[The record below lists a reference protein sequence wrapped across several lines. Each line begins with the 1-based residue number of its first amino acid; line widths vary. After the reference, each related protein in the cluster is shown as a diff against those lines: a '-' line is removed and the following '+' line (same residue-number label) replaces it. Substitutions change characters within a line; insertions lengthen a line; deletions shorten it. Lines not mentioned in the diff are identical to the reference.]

1 MDAPVIYNCHTH
13 TFTASHLPVRF
24 PPRWLKFL
32 MRVRFLR
39 KILIYV
45 ATRVGIL
52 LRLISVVLPLD
63 SFSNSMLTIDTL
75 KRFERFF
82 ETGMNKSQEQVFKQI
97 SSQYPEK
104 SRFVVLP
111 MDMEFMGAGRPEVSY
126 RAQLDELVSLYQSN
140 PETIIPFFAADPR
153 RNGVVELF
161 TEYIEKHGFKGV
173 KIYPNLGYFPYAPKL
188 KEIYA
193 ICEQKG
199 IPVLAHCS
207 PGGIS
212 LRGITQQEAQAFAHP
227 ANYETLLTEFPRL
240 NFCLAHFGGNQEWE
254 KSIAGKSPRTG
265 EDASWLTV
273 ILDMLVSGKYPNLY
287 TDVSYTLF
295 CETPSYRPFTY
306 FDYLKVMLVDKNVHA
321 HVLFGSDY
329 YMVEQERVSEKEVS
343 IALRSRL
350 GEEMYFQIANENP
363 RRFLYEVQDV
373 YSESED
379 ERRIAQAWHSAA

>member
-1 MDAPVIYNCHTH
+1 MDPTVIYNCHIH
-13 TFTASHLPVRF
+13 TFTASHLPVHF

-45 ATRVGIL
+45 AARIGML
-52 LRLISVVLPLD
+52 LRLIAVVLPLE
-63 SFSNSMLTIDTL
+63 SLSNSMLTLETL
-75 KRFERFF
+75 KRYERFF
-82 ETGMNKSQEQVFKQI
+82 GTGMNNSQEQVFSNI
-97 SSQYPEK
+97 CCQYPEK

-111 MDMEFMGAGRPEVSY
+111 MDMEYMGAGLPETSY
-126 RAQLDELVSLYQSN
+126 RAQLDELDGLHKAN

-153 RNGVVELF
+153 RPGVVELF
-161 TEYIEKHGFKGV
+161 REFIEEHGFKGV

-188 KEIYA
+188 REIYA

-212 LRGITQQEAQAFAHP
+212 LRGISKEEAQAFAHP
-227 ANYETLLTEFPRL
+227 ANYQNLLTEFPRL

-254 KSIAGKSPRTG
+254 KSITGKSPRDG

-273 ILDMLVSGKYPNLY
+273 ILEMLASGKYPNLY

-295 CETPSYRPFTY
+295 CENPSYRPFTY
-306 FDYLKVMLVDKNVHA
+306 IDYLKVMLVDKNVHT
-321 HVLFGSDY
+321 HVLFGSDF

-350 GEEMYFQIANENP
+350 GEETYFQIANENP
-363 RRFLYEVQDV
+363 KRFLYETQDL
-373 YSESED
+373 YAESED
-379 ERRIAQAWHSAA
+379 EQRIARAWHSAN